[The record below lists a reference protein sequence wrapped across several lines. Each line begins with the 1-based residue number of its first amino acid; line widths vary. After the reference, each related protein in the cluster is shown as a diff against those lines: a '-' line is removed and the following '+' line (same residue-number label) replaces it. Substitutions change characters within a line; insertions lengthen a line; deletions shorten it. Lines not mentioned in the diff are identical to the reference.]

1 MVWPNKICYSLHLFL
16 SDETARAAETARLGM
31 TLDEAKQILNV
42 ADIEDLDAIQVTAT
56 ATATAMATA
65 TANIQH
71 IKLKSFISL
80 SIFLEGR
87 S

>member
-1 MVWPNKICYSLHLFL
+1 MVCPNKICYSLQLFL

-56 ATATAMATA
+56 ATA
-65 TANIQH
+65 NIQH